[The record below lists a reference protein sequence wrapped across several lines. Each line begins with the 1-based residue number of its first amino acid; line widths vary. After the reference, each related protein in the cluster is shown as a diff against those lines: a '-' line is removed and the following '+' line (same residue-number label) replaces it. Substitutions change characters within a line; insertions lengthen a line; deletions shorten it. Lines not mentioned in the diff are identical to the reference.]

1 MRLFNAAVLLASGRR
16 SLLSLN
22 ILVGTDAGASYGES
36 EYAPRDEGCG
46 LRRGMPNQPTRP
58 SGLIVGRVK

>member
-36 EYAPRDEGCG
+36 EYAH
-46 LRRGMPNQPTRP
+46 GMKAAGFAEVCRINLPGPAA
-58 SGLIVGRVK
+58 